1 MNKIGCYRRGGL
13 LIGTFV
19 VVVATTIIG
28 KLPINVTWNIV
39 KILNFYTRR
48 ITLSWPAGCNLC
60 AQLCRNNNEQ
70 QSDENTL
77 VDFNW
82 FHIVYLFFDIVFNI
96 FN

>member
-1 MNKIGCYRRGGL
+1 
-13 LIGTFV
+13 
-19 VVVATTIIG
+19 
-28 KLPINVTWNIV
+28 
-39 KILNFYTRR
+39 
-48 ITLSWPAGCNLC
+48 LC